1 MIYQDPISSL
11 NPRRHVREIVAE
23 CMSIWGGRDEERVDD
38 VMRSVGLDP
47 AMVGD
52 RRPHELS
59 GGQCQRVSIARALM
73 LDPTVLICDEPVSA
87 LDVSVQGPILNLL
100 EETKTRYGLTLLF
113 LAHNLPVVKK
123 LSARVAVLY
132 LGKPCE
138 HWPDRESGV

>member
-23 CMSIWGGRDEERVDD
+23 GMSIWGGRDEERVDD

-87 LDVSVQGPILNLL
+87 LDMRS
-100 EETKTRYGLTLLF
+100 EEHTSELQSLMST
-113 LAHNLPVVKK
+113 
-123 LSARVAVLY
+123 
-132 LGKPCE
+132 
-138 HWPDRESGV
+138 